1 MSSHEDDGLSEQRC
15 PACLCLVPV
24 STIVQRYGMPICE
37 ACADEQDE
45 QREYEYEQLLL
56 SERTD

>member
-1 MSSHEDDGLSEQRC
+1 MNDDEGLSEQRC

-24 STIVQRYGMPICE
+24 STIVQRYGFQICE

-45 QREYEYEQLLL
+45 QRAYENEQLLL